1 MTTGYNTDTCNSCI
15 AYCGENNIMRPCEYG
30 ICILEYEKQSEE
42 IGDVF
47 RIIAKRIRNFKE
59 VDLEITNKSKHI
71 SKIEL
76 KEGEIN
82 YDWIKCKFWRID
94 THGFGRS

>member
-1 MTTGYNTDTCNSCI
+1 MTKGYNTDTCNSCI
-15 AYCGENNIMRPCEYG
+15 AYCGENNIIRPCEYG
-30 ICILEYEKQSEE
+30 ICIWEYGKQSKE
-42 IGDVF
+42 IGNAF

-59 VDLEITNKSKHI
+59 VNLKITNKSKYI

-82 YDWIKCKFWRID
+82 YD
-94 THGFGRS
+94 